1 MSRKATS
8 SWSRP
13 SILGCTSTEES
24 ESENTMWLARLGKRK
39 RTSDFWILLHYF
51 AKTTDMRS
59 YTREIKSCD
68 LQRILILRQAMS
80 WGHVKSLFVLLVGTD
95 QFLAKLFDWAYPNV
109 WWSSMSFI
117 IHCKYQLDI
126 TGVENHYHKNL
137 ILTNNIDA
145 LCSFQIIHHWEQNSV
160 YKIKLLIWQLNS
172 TFLRSWKYFKICL
185 WSNILF

>member
-1 MSRKATS
+1 MASGVNIWPLVSRKATS

-51 AKTTDMRS
+51 AKTWE
-59 YTREIKSCD
+59 TREIKSCD

-145 LCSFQIIHHWEQNSV
+145 RTNLYVFSFSNYVALFKHIEN
-160 YKIKLLIWQLNS
+160 KIQFAK
-172 TFLRSWKYFKICL
+172 
-185 WSNILF
+185 

>member
-51 AKTTDMRS
+51 AKTWE
-59 YTREIKSCD
+59 TREIKSCD

-145 LCSFQIIHHWEQNSV
+145 RTNLYVFSFSNYVALFKHIEN
-160 YKIKLLIWQLNS
+160 KIQFAK
-172 TFLRSWKYFKICL
+172 
-185 WSNILF
+185 

>member
-1 MSRKATS
+1 MASGVNIWPLVSRKATS

-51 AKTTDMRS
+51 AKTWE
-59 YTREIKSCD
+59 TREIKSCD

-145 LCSFQIIHHWEQNSV
+145 RTNLYVFLILKLFALFKHIEN
-160 YKIKLLIWQLNS
+160 KIQFAK
-172 TFLRSWKYFKICL
+172 
-185 WSNILF
+185 

>member
-51 AKTTDMRS
+51 AKTWE
-59 YTREIKSCD
+59 TREIKSCD

-126 TGVENHYHKNL
+126 TGVGNHYHKNL
-137 ILTNNIDA
+137 ILSNNILCA
-145 LCSFQIIHHWEQNSV
+145 LFFSFSNYSPLRTKFSSLN
-160 YKIKLLIWQLNS
+160 KIADLTIELNI
-172 TFLRSWKYFKICL
+172 FE
-185 WSNILF
+185 ILEVF